1 LSKGFALIEVLIA
14 SLLICLFA
22 AAFTF
27 MVTAGIKQVA
37 ASKNLTRS
45 IFISKSIMEE
55 LRSKPFDSLYSY
67 NNVSFDNG
75 EGLIIVT
82 PKGGL
87 ISITVR
93 NRAVPAG
100 RQVELNTLR
109 SWF

>member
-1 LSKGFALIEVLIA
+1 MSKGFALLEVLIA

-27 MVTAGIKQVA
+27 MVTAGIRQVA
-37 ASKNLTRS
+37 ASQKLTRS
-45 IFISKSIMEE
+45 IFAAKSVMEE

-75 EGLIIVT
+75 EGLIIIT
-82 PKGGL
+82 PKGGGL

-93 NRAVPAG
+93 HKID
-100 RQVELNTLR
+100 LNTLR
-109 SWF
+109 SRF